1 MFQFLNLCAI
11 RTGPCTPCIIEV
23 SALCPRGA
31 VMYNFMQALDER
43 VLTTPR
49 QKRNAW
55 LVQLVFWLVMFAAL
69 DAWTV
74 ISYQQL
80 AGSS

>member
-1 MFQFLNLCAI
+1 
-11 RTGPCTPCIIEV
+11 
-23 SALCPRGA
+23 
-31 VMYNFMQALDER
+31 MYNFMQALDER